1 MRLFTAIDIDD
12 ALRERIAGAV
22 GSMRARADPIVND
35 RLAWVKPESWHI
47 TLVFIGEVP
56 DAVAADVTERNAA
69 PIDLPAFRLVFGQP
83 GLFPPRGRPRVLWV
97 GVEQGSEQ
105 LAAVQRAVVAR
116 LEGVPFRREDRPF
129 SPHLTLARVR
139 PGSPGVTRD
148 RLDNLRVDRLG
159 GCTIDHVTLY
169 RSHLSSKGA
178 RYEALVRAPLR
189 SST

>member
-1 MRLFTAIDIDD
+1 MRLFAAIDIDD
-12 ALRERIAGAV
+12 ALRDRIAGAV
-22 GSMRARADPIVND
+22 GSMRSRLDATFGD
-35 RLAWVKPESWHI
+35 RLAWVKAESWHI

-56 DAVAADVTERNAA
+56 EAAGAEVVERMAA
-69 PIDLPAFRLVFGQP
+69 RFEIPVFRLVFGQP

-105 LAAVQRAVVAR
+105 LAAVHRALAGR

-139 PGSPGVTRD
+139 RGSPGIARD
-148 RLDNLRVDRLG
+148 RLEDLRVDRLG

-189 SST
+189 R